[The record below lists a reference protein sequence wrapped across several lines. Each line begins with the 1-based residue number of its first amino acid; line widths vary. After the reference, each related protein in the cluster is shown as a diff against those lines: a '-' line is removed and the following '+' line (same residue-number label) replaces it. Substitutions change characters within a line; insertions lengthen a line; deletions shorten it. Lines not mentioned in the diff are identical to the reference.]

1 MLLLSF
7 CIVIITTGALHLW
20 LGLSVTDQ
28 IIEARIQDRL
38 RLDMRSARDIFQQ
51 ESANILETVRLAA
64 LSLCGKETDL
74 TGDRSKLSAQLE
86 NLAEREAL
94 DILTLAG
101 ADGAIVCRAKTPDQM
116 QSTPLGRNLV
126 KRTLLDRGAVVGT
139 SVLSEEDL
147 ISENP
152 VLRDRA
158 RIKVF
163 PFSSVES
170 EGRNHVS
177 SGMAVVAAAP
187 VLDDHQSVIGIL
199 YGGRV
204 LNNSPLLVDQII
216 DKIYKKER
224 FAGKEV
230 GVATL
235 FLSDIRI
242 STTLKNVSGERAL
255 GTLVSD
261 DVRDSV
267 LKRGQSWISRP
278 FAVSDRYVTA
288 YEPIGDTSGSIIGM
302 LSIGILEDRFRG
314 MQRKVFWSSVLITF
328 AGLGLSL
335 YLWSFLIR
343 YVRNPIR
350 SLILAAERVAEA
362 TPGQE
367 VHLESST
374 AEFAT
379 LGSAFNAM
387 TQSVRERDRE
397 LRLRA
402 QEEAMKLQR
411 LAVIGQLAAG
421 VAHEINN
428 PLGSI
433 LLFNHLA
440 LKGCSQD
447 TPTRQHL
454 ERIEGEAKR
463 CRDIV
468 QGLLEFARPRE
479 PKMEP
484 VSLNALLDKT
494 VALFENHPLLHD
506 VEIIKQ
512 YRSDLPEAVAD
523 SGQMQQVFVN
533 LIINAVDAMEG
544 RGKITLTTRFHE
556 EADTIEVEFADTGCG
571 ITQEILDRVFD
582 PFFTTKG
589 VGHGTG
595 LGLSISSEII
605 HRHGGTIRALSRVGE
620 GSRFV
625 IILQR
630 GKRG

>member
-1 MLLLSF
+1 M
-7 CIVIITTGALHLW
+7 ITTGALHLW
-20 LGLSVTDQ
+20 LGLSVTDK

-38 RLDMRSARDIFQQ
+38 RLDMRSAQDMFQQ
-51 ESANILETVRLAA
+51 ESANILKIVRLAA
-64 LSLCGKETDL
+64 LSLCGNETGL
-74 TGDRSKLSAQLE
+74 TGDRSKFSAQLE
-86 NLAEREAL
+86 SLAEREAL

-101 ADGAIVCRAKTPDQM
+101 ADGAIVCRVKAFDQT
-116 QSTPLGRNLV
+116 QSTPLGRDLV
-126 KRTLLDRGAVVGT
+126 KRILFERGAVVET

-152 VLRDRA
+152 VFRDRA

-163 PFSSVES
+163 PSSPVES
-170 EGRNHVS
+170 GGGRDHVS

-187 VLDDHQSVIGIL
+187 VLDDHQSVLGIL

-216 DKIYKKER
+216 DKIYKKEK
-224 FAGKEV
+224 FATKEV

-235 FLSDIRI
+235 FLYDIRI
-242 STTLKNVSGERAL
+242 STTLKNVSGERAV

-261 DVRDSV
+261 DVRDPV

-288 YEPIGDTSGSIIGM
+288 YEPIREASGSIIGM
-302 LSIGILEDRFRG
+302 LSIGILEDRFTG
-314 MQRKVFWSSVLITF
+314 MQTKVFWSSVLITL

-335 YLWSFLIR
+335 SLWFFLIR
-343 YVRNPIR
+343 SVRKPIR
-350 SLILAAERVAEA
+350 SLVLAAERVAEA

-367 VHLESST
+367 VHLESSP

-402 QEEAMKLQR
+402 QEEAMKFQR

-433 LLFNHLA
+433 LLFNRLA

-447 TPTRQHL
+447 TPIRQHL

-468 QGLLEFARPRE
+468 QGLLEFSRPRE

-494 VALFENHPLLHD
+494 VALFENHLLLHD
-506 VEIIKQ
+506 MEIIKQ

-533 LIINAVDAMEG
+533 LIMNAVDAIKG

-556 EADTIEVEFADTGCG
+556 EVDTIEVEFDDTGCG
-571 ITQEILDRVFD
+571 MTQEVLDRVFE
-582 PFFTTKG
+582 PFYTTKG

-595 LGLSISSEII
+595 LGLSISAEII
-605 HRHGGTIRALSRVGE
+605 QRHGGTIRALSRAGE

-625 IILQR
+625 ITLPMK
-630 GKRG
+630 KRE